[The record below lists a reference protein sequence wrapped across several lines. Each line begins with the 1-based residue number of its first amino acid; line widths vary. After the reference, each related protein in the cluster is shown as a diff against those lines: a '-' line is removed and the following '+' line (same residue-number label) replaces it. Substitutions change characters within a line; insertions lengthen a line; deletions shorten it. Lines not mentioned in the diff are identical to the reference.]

1 MKTVGIIA
9 EYNPFHNGHAFQLA
23 KAKEIT
29 GADYAIVVMS
39 GNFVQRG
46 FPAIMEKSL
55 RTEAALLCGADVV
68 IELPVHYASAS
79 AEYFASGAVSL
90 LDRLGVVDFLCFGS
104 ECGDINV
111 LSSLADMLLAED
123 NSFRESLKS
132 HLKKGAS
139 YPQARCDALLALSPQ
154 NEQIFSQLNHPNNI
168 LGIEYLKM
176 LKKRNS
182 RIIPATVARTG
193 SAYHEKQLNG
203 SCSSA
208 LAIRETITNKNDIA
222 SMEKQV
228 PPAVYRLMAQQYQ
241 KTFPIVPE
249 DYSAWLSYKLLQEQD
264 KDFSIYFD
272 IDRSLSDRL
281 HKFLPAYTDFSS
293 FCEKIKTR
301 NVTYT
306 KVSRALLHILLNI
319 YQEDVNIFC
328 AEDYVYYAKLL
339 GFRKTAAPLMNAMK
353 KNASLPLIS
362 RPAEA
367 KRRILCENG
376 SRMFLQD
383 IQASHLYALSVEH
396 KFRQGFQNELQK
408 KPLILP

>member
-1 MKTVGIIA
+1 
-9 EYNPFHNGHAFQLA
+9 
-23 KAKEIT
+23 
-29 GADYAIVVMS
+29 
-39 GNFVQRG
+39 
-46 FPAIMEKSL
+46 
-55 RTEAALLCGADVV
+55 
-68 IELPVHYASAS
+68 
-79 AEYFASGAVSL
+79 
-90 LDRLGVVDFLCFGS
+90 
-104 ECGDINV
+104 
-111 LSSLADMLLAED
+111 
-123 NSFRESLKS
+123 
-132 HLKKGAS
+132 
-139 YPQARCDALLALSPQ
+139 
-154 NEQIFSQLNHPNNI
+154 
-168 LGIEYLKM
+168 
-176 LKKRNS
+176 
-182 RIIPATVARTG
+182 
-193 SAYHEKQLNG
+193 
-203 SCSSA
+203 
-208 LAIRETITNKNDIA
+208 
-222 SMEKQV
+222 MEKQV

-328 AEDYVYYAKLL
+328 AEDYVYYARLL